1 MLLRIPAK
9 VHVALEGT
17 TTTFDAATLS
27 VNAQGAL
34 VVMKQS
40 LTLNTR
46 LVLEHG
52 NTKERVVCK
61 VVRPSRGM
69 PDGFHVAVE
78 FDSPGSLS
86 REYVK
91 RDSSKV
97 AGEIT
102 RV

>member
-1 MLLRIPAK
+1 VLLRIPAK

-52 NTKERVVCK
+52 NTKERVACK
-61 VVRPSRGM
+61 VVRPSQGM

-78 FDSPGSLS
+78 FDSPEPDFW
-86 REYVK
+86 R
-91 RDSSKV
+91 
-97 AGEIT
+97 IT
-102 RV
+102 FPPSDWSPSDP